1 MTERPTKITFVEMR
15 DIGVRGLL
23 LYCAD
28 YRCSQSIAIGANP
41 WPDDLRLSDI
51 EERRNRLEAVE
62 PAASSFAVAPTSP
75 AENQF
80 DETALTQRHDQRGNC
95 LRMSSMVEL
104 VVAVVALMSACIF
117 LRTRSRPFALRMER
131 GTQDNK
137 Q

>member
-1 MTERPTKITFVEMR
+1 MR
-15 DIGVRGLL
+15 GVLI
-23 LYCAD
+23 YCAD
-28 YRCSQSIAIGANP
+28 YRCSHLIAVGADE
-41 WPDDLRLSDI
+41 WPDDLRLQ
-51 EERRNRLEAVE
+51 ERRNRLEAVE